1 MGSKRNEL
9 DRKDVYRNLNYSNEK
24 LNGGD
29 IKYVKE
35 IDPILNDDYGDSFSN
50 YRSNNKDV
58 NISKLKNEIIQNELL
73 NNDDINDVSLGL
85 VKDKSI
91 KKRENEFQKKKYDYI
106 LSPGRADPFSDKSP
120 SPEERTYVDVMQEIH
135 NEGKRNKIIHGKKG
149 SASGTTTNETRK
161 KKLRWGYTEGEHTI
175 NKTNGDGVDTSMYYT
190 GIATIASGDAG
201 SNDTGSVTTGT
212 AATGTAATGT
222 AATGPTSSDPVAA
235 RQKGEGSGL
244 RKESTKS
251 KWDYVEEENS
261 INFGSMP
268 TPAPSKWVDTPFILN
283 DGNIKKKKIS
293 RWDKIGEGS
302 AADNTGASDM
312 KTPKIA
318 ILDANNINKN
328 RNNISNN
335 NNSSNNNNVLGSTPY
350 IITNNNGT
358 IINTPYM
365 GNHTN
370 MFTPMATGLSSSLQG
385 DSLIKM
391 KIKNEMDVRNRPLTD
406 EDLNELLPSE
416 GYEIVKPPEEYETL
430 RKNKLKAMF
439 KSMAGTPLLLSNNS
453 AAGRSGIISTNQM
466 LSVNNVTVSSSGAT
480 DTFPGKNAGLQNDSM
495 SAIGGIVNNLVSTPY
510 ESKEKEMVQT
520 PYMNNN
526 MQSTL
531 INTPFYD
538 IPTVNN
544 NQQEE
549 ETHYS
554 NIMQNKYFEINN
566 PQVLSELKYIQLKD
580 EDYIYFN
587 KLFQNVNEEELSQD
601 ELKERKFMLLLLK
614 IKNGT
619 PSIRR
624 TALRAITE
632 KVKELG
638 PETLFNLILPLMMQN
653 TLEDQER
660 HLLVKVIDRILF
672 KLDDLVRP
680 YVHKILVVIEPL
692 LIDEDYYA
700 RVEGR
705 EIISNLAKAAGL
717 ATMIGIM
724 RPDID
729 HPDEYVRNTTAR
741 AFAVVASALGIPSL
755 ILFLKAVC
763 QSKKNWEAR
772 HTGIKIVQQIAILM
786 GCAVLP
792 HLKQLVNIIAHGLH
806 DEQQKVRTITALAL
820 AALAEA
826 AAPYGIE
833 AFDSVLRPLWKG
845 ITEYRG
851 KLLAAFL
858 KAIGLIIPLMDSY
871 HANYY
876 TREVMIIL
884 INEFNSPDE
893 EMKKIVL
900 KCVKQCIQTEGIE
913 KDYINQEVV
922 DPFFEKFWV
931 MRNSND
937 KRNFNLIVETTVE
950 IANKI
955 GGALVISR
963 IVDDLKDPS
972 EQYRKMVM
980 QTIQSI
986 INNLGVDDIDQKLEE
1001 QLIDGILYAF
1011 QEQASDDYYV
1021 LLNSFDVIVNK
1032 LKLRMKPYLPQI
1044 AGIIRW
1050 RLNTPL
1056 PKIRQQSAD
1065 LISRIA
1071 KLIKICG
1078 EQQMLGHLALY
1089 LYEYLG
1095 EEYPEVLGNIIR
1107 ALKCIVVVLGVQN
1120 MTPPI
1125 KDLLPRITPILKNR
1139 HEKVQENVIDL
1150 IGIIADKG
1158 GDLVSPKEWDRI
1170 CFDLIELLKSNKK
1183 LIRRATIQTFG
1194 YIARTIGPF
1203 EVLTVLLNNLRVQER
1218 QLRVCTTVAIAIVA
1232 DTCLPYSVL
1241 AALMNEYRTQDL
1253 NVQNGVLKALS
1264 FMFEYIGEIA
1274 KDYVYSVVSLLEHA
1288 LMDRDLVHRQ
1298 IATWACKHLALG
1310 CFGFNREDALIHL
1323 LNYVWPNI
1331 FETSPHLIQAVID
1344 SIDGFRVALG
1354 PAIIFQYL
1362 VQGIFHPSRKVR
1374 EIYWKI
1380 YNNVYIG
1387 HQDSLVPIY
1396 PPFEKLNDSNFTRDE
1411 LHYTL

>member
-1 MGSKRNEL
+1 MVNIRKNGALRKSKSDASNKNMSYDE
-9 DRKDVYRNLNYSNEK
+9 KDK
-24 LNGGD
+24 LINIGRSEIRYD
-29 IKYVKE
+29 KE
-35 IDPILNDDYGDSFSN
+35 IDPDMSDQENQNDDDENNNNNNKGRLSFNNEYSKKKEKEN
-50 YRSNNKDV
+50 ININKFRNEIIECDLINNKDHM
-58 NISKLKNEIIQNELL
+58 
-73 NNDDINDVSLGL
+73 NDIDLGL
-85 VKDKSI
+85 TKDKSI
-91 KKRENEFQKKKYDYI
+91 KKRENAFQKKKYDYT
-106 LSPGRADPFSDKSP
+106 LSPQRADPFADKSP
-120 SPEERTYVDVMQEIH
+120 SPGERTYTDIMLE
-135 NEGKRNKIIHGKKG
+135 N
-149 SASGTTTNETRK
+149 K
-161 KKLRWGYTEGEHTI
+161 KKSKMKEASRKLSHY
-175 NKTNGDGVDTSMYYT
+175 NKQGDSTNDTKEKMENENSHGGNSHDDDNNNYNNYNNT
-190 GIATIASGDAG
+190 DDAN
-201 SNDTGSVTTGT
+201 SND
-212 AATGTAATGT
+212 
-222 AATGPTSSDPVAA
+222 SDADI
-235 RQKGEGSGL
+235 L
-244 RKESTKS
+244 RGMKNEKNEKKKITNNLKS
-251 KWDYVEEENS
+251 KWDVVKHEKNNLNMS
-261 INFGSMP
+261 NMP
-268 TPAPSKWVDTPFILN
+268 THATEKWTEHSSFVVN
-283 DGNIKKKKIS
+283 NNKKKKNS
-293 RWDKIGEGS
+293 RWDKISKEQEDVKRVKLNKENN
-302 AADNTGASDM
+302 DNM
-312 KTPKIA
+312 
-318 ILDANNINKN
+318 
-328 RNNISNN
+328 
-335 NNSSNNNNVLGSTPY
+335 STPY
-350 IITNNNGT
+350 ISNNMSTPYISNNMST
-358 IINTPYM
+358 PYISNNMNTPYIS
-365 GNHTN
+365 NN
-370 MFTPMATGLSSSLQG
+370 MNTPYISNNMNTPYIPNNIKTPFTPMVDTSLST
-385 DSLIKM
+385 DDLIKI
-391 KIKNEMDVRNRPLTD
+391 KIKNEIDIRNRPLTD
-406 EDLNELLPSE
+406 EDLDELLPSE
-416 GYEIVKPPEEYETL
+416 GYEIVQAPEEYEAI
-430 RKNKLKAMF
+430 RNNKLKTMF
-439 KSMAGTPLLLSNNS
+439 KNT
-453 AAGRSGIISTNQM
+453 I
-466 LSVNNVTVSSSGAT
+466 
-480 DTFPGKNAGLQNDSM
+480 
-495 SAIGGIVNNLVSTPY
+495 
-510 ESKEKEMVQT
+510 
-520 PYMNNN
+520 
-526 MQSTL
+526 
-531 INTPFYD
+531 INTPLFPQKPKGIEDTTLYEKK
-538 IPTVNN
+538 TNRNN
-544 NQQEE
+544 NINNDNNLNNDNNMNLGQSSFIHTPFYELPNTSTYNNLTDQINQEE
-549 ETHYS
+549 AMCQ
-554 NIMQNKYFEINN
+554 IKYKQLEMNN
-566 PQVLSELKYIQLKD
+566 PQLLNELKYIQLKN
-580 EDYIYFN
+580 EDYIYFS
-587 KLFQNVNEEELSQD
+587 KLFESINEEELSQE
-601 ELKERKFMLLLLK
+601 ELKERKFMILLLK

-624 TALRAITE
+624 TALRTITE

-792 HLKQLVNIIAHGLH
+792 HLKDLVQIIAHGLH
-806 DEQQKVRTITALAL
+806 DEQQKVRTITALAV

-851 KLLAAFL
+851 KVLASFL

-876 TREVMIIL
+876 TKEVMIIL
-884 INEFNSPDE
+884 INEFNSPDD

-900 KCVKQCIQTEGIE
+900 KCVKQCIQTEGVD
-913 KDYINQEVV
+913 KDYINEEIVN
-922 DPFFEKFWV
+922 PFFEKFWV

-937 KRNFNLIVETTVE
+937 KKSFNLIVDTTVE
-950 IANKI
+950 IAKKI
-955 GGALVISR
+955 GAYSVIYR

-980 QTIQSI
+980 QTIQ
-986 INNLGVDDIDQKLEE
+986 NVVNELGVDDIDQKLEE
-1001 QLIDGILYAF
+1001 QLIDGMLYAF
-1011 QEQASDDYYV
+1011 QEQTSEDYYI
-1021 LLNSFDVIVNK
+1021 LLNSFDIICNK
-1032 LKLRMKPYLPQI
+1032 LNIRMKPYLPQI
-1044 AGIIRW
+1044 AGILRW

-1056 PKIRQQSAD
+1056 PKVRQQSAD
-1065 LISRIA
+1065 LISRITN
-1071 KLIKICG
+1071 LIKICD
-1078 EQQMLGHLALY
+1078 EKQMLGHLSLY

-1095 EEYPEVLGNIIR
+1095 EEYPEVLANIIR
-1107 ALKCIVVVLGVQN
+1107 ALKSILLVLGVQN

-1203 EVLTVLLNNLRVQER
+1203 EVLTVLLNNLKVQER

-1241 AALMNEYRTQDL
+1241 AALMNEYKTQDM

-1274 KDYVYSVVSLLEHA
+1274 KDYVYSVVTLLEHA

-1310 CFGFNREDALIHL
+1310 CFGLNRQDALIHL

-1396 PPFEKLNDSNFTRDE
+1396 PPFELLNDSTFVRDE
-1411 LHYTL
+1411 LRYTI

>member
-1 MGSKRNEL
+1 MGTNRNEF
-9 DRKDVYRNLNYSNEK
+9 DRKDLYKNLNQNVEK
-24 LNGGD
+24 LSGGD
-29 IKYVKE
+29 ITYVKE
-35 IDPILNDDYGDSFSN
+35 IDTTLNDDYPDNLLNNTNKSN
-50 YRSNNKDV
+50 I
-58 NISKLKNEIIQNELL
+58 NISKLKNEIIENDLL
-73 NNDDINDVSLGL
+73 NNDINDVSLGL
-85 VKDKSI
+85 VKDKTI

-106 LSPGRADPFSDKSP
+106 LSPERIDPFSEKSP
-120 SPEERTYVDVMQEIH
+120 SPGERTYTDIMLEIN
-135 NEGKRNKIIHGKKG
+135 NEGRKSKIMNKTSTNETKKRKLRWDNNE
-149 SASGTTTNETRK
+149 STTNEISENK
-161 KKLRWGYTEGEHTI
+161 NI
-175 NKTNGDGVDTSMYYT
+175 NNKMNENEEKNK
-190 GIATIASGDAG
+190 INE
-201 SNDTGSVTTGT
+201 SN
-212 AATGTAATGT
+212 
-222 AATGPTSSDPVAA
+222 
-235 RQKGEGSGL
+235 K
-244 RKESTKS
+244 KESVKT
-251 KWDYVEEENS
+251 KWDYVDEESNL
-261 INFGSMP
+261 NFGNIP
-268 TPAPSKWVDTPFILN
+268 TPAPNKWVDTPFILN
-283 DGNIKKKKIS
+283 EGNIKKKKIS
-293 RWDKIGEGS
+293 RWDKIGNSENVNN
-302 AADNTGASDM
+302 DL
-312 KTPKIA
+312 KTPKVLA
-318 ILDANNINKN
+318 LDTNNNIN
-328 RNNISNN
+328 
-335 NNSSNNNNVLGSTPY
+335 
-350 IITNNNGT
+350 
-358 IINTPYM
+358 IINTPYVP
-365 GNHTN
+365 NNTN
-370 MFTPMATGLSSSLQG
+370 MYTPLTPGISSLQT
-385 DSLIKM
+385 DTFIKM
-391 KIKNEMDVRNRPLTD
+391 KIKNEMDIRNRPLTD

-416 GYEIVKPPEEYETL
+416 GYEIVKPPEEYETI
-430 RKNKLKAMF
+430 RKNKLKALF
-439 KSMAGTPLLLSNNS
+439 KNISNTPLLNNNS
-453 AAGRSGIISTNQM
+453 VLFNENGLSTN
-466 LSVNNVTVSSSGAT
+466 
-480 DTFPGKNAGLQNDSM
+480 
-495 SAIGGIVNNLVSTPY
+495 INNLAIQENKENDLLATPY
-510 ESKEKEMVQT
+510 
-520 PYMNNN
+520 N
-526 MQSTL
+526 MQSTF

-538 IPTVNN
+538 IPTANN
-544 NQQEE
+544 TLKEE
-549 ETHYS
+549 EANY
-554 NIMQNKYFEINN
+554 IMQNKQLEINN
-566 PQVLSELKYIQLKD
+566 PQLLNELKYIQLKN

-587 KLFQNVNEEELSQD
+587 KLFQNVNEEDLSQD

-624 TALRAITE
+624 TALRTITE
-632 KVKELG
+632 KAKELG
-638 PETLFNLILPLMMQN
+638 PNTLFNLILPLMMQN

-826 AAPYGIE
+826 SAPYGIE

-851 KLLAAFL
+851 KVLAAFL

-913 KDYINQEVV
+913 KDYINQEIVN
-922 DPFFEKFWV
+922 PFFEKFWV
-931 MRNSND
+931 MRNCND
-937 KRNFNLIVETTVE
+937 KKNFTLIVETTVE

-955 GGALVISR
+955 GGAVVISR

-980 QTIQSI
+980 QTIQNI

-1011 QEQASDDYYV
+1011 QEQVSDDYYV
-1021 LLNSFDVIVNK
+1021 LLNAFDVIVNK

-1071 KLIKICG
+1071 MLIKICD

-1107 ALKCIVVVLGVQN
+1107 ALKSIVVVLGVQN

-1274 KDYVYSVVSLLEHA
+1274 KDYVYSVVTLLEHA
-1288 LMDRDLVHRQ
+1288 LIDRDLVHRQ

-1310 CFGFNREDALIHL
+1310 CFGLNREDALIHL

-1362 VQGIFHPSRKVR
+1362 IQGLFHPSRKVR
-1374 EIYWKI
+1374 EIYWRI

-1396 PPFEKLNDSNFTRDE
+1396 PPFEKLNDSNFSRDE
-1411 LHYTL
+1411 LKYTL

>member
-1 MGSKRNEL
+1 MGTKKNDSNKRDSNKKNIKYETNNAANE
-9 DRKDVYRNLNYSNEK
+9 
-24 LNGGD
+24 
-29 IKYVKE
+29 IKYVRE
-35 IDPILNDDYGDSFSN
+35 IDPMLNEDEFEN
-50 YRSNNKDV
+50 PFLNNNNNV
-58 NISKLKNEIIQNELL
+58 NINNLKNEIVENELD
-73 NNDDINDVSLGL
+73 NNNNVDDISLGL
-85 VKDKSI
+85 IKDKSI
-91 KKRENEFQKKKYDYI
+91 KKRENEFQRKKYDYI
-106 LSPGRADPFSDKSP
+106 LSPGRADPFEEKSP
-120 SPEERTYVDVMQEIH
+120 SPGERTYTDIMLDISKE
-135 NEGKRNKIIHGKKG
+135 NKKNKILNNNKK
-149 SASGTTTNETRK
+149 
-161 KKLRWGYTEGEHTI
+161 EHTI
-175 NKTNGDGVDTSMYYT
+175 ASTSDNRTQGEKKHLRAGNENGDG
-190 GIATIASGDAG
+190 
-201 SNDTGSVTTGT
+201 
-212 AATGTAATGT
+212 
-222 AATGPTSSDPVAA
+222 
-235 RQKGEGSGL
+235 
-244 RKESTKS
+244 TKS
-251 KWDYVEEENS
+251 KWDFVNEDQD
-261 INFGSMP
+261 IIDFGNMA
-268 TPAPSKWVDTPFILN
+268 TPAPNKWGETPFILN
-283 DGNIKKKKIS
+283 DANIKNKKKKLS
-293 RWDKIGEGS
+293 RWDKTGDGGGS
-302 AADNTGASDM
+302 NINFADSGTINSDMNNM
-312 KTPKIA
+312 KTPIV
-318 ILDANNINKN
+318 
-328 RNNISNN
+328 S
-335 NNSSNNNNVLGSTPY
+335 GSRY
-350 IITNNNGT
+350 NENM
-358 IINTPYM
+358 IINTPIV
-365 GNHTN
+365 GTN
-370 MFTPMATGLSSSLQG
+370 MMTPMTPYLGSIQNN
-385 DSLIKM
+385 DYIKF
-391 KIKNEMDVRNRPLTD
+391 KIKNEMDFRNRPLTD
-406 EDLNELLPSE
+406 EDLDNLLPSE
-416 GYEIVKPPEEYETL
+416 GYEIVKPPEEYEAI
-430 RKNKLKAMF
+430 RKNKLKILF
-439 KSMAGTPLLLSNNS
+439 KNMKDTATTPLIQ
-453 AAGRSGIISTNQM
+453 GSTN
-466 LSVNNVTVSSSGAT
+466 VIIN
-480 DTFPGKNAGLQNDSM
+480 PG
-495 SAIGGIVNNLVSTPY
+495 
-510 ESKEKEMVQT
+510 
-520 PYMNNN
+520 
-526 MQSTL
+526 QSTL
-531 INTPFYD
+531 RTGNDTYIDETGKSSFISHTPFYNL
-538 IPTVNN
+538 PTSDGTLK
-544 NQQEE
+544 EE
-549 ETHYS
+549 DEQ
-554 NIMQNKYFEINN
+554 ILREQNKIMEITN
-566 PQVLSELKYIQLKD
+566 PQLLNELKYIEIKN

-587 KLFQNVNEEELSQD
+587 KLFQNYDEEDLSQD
-601 ELKERKFMLLLLK
+601 EIKERKIMLLLLK
-614 IKNGT
+614 IKNGS

-624 TALRAITE
+624 NALRTITD

-638 PETLFNLILPLMMQN
+638 PENLFNLILPLMMQN

-680 YVHKILVVIEPL
+680 FVHKILVVIEPL

-763 QSKKNWEAR
+763 QSKKSWEAR
-772 HTGIKIVQQIAILM
+772 HT
-786 GCAVLP
+786 
-792 HLKQLVNIIAHGLH
+792 
-806 DEQQKVRTITALAL
+806 
-820 AALAEA
+820 
-826 AAPYGIE
+826 
-833 AFDSVLRPLWKG
+833 
-845 ITEYRG
+845 EYRG
-851 KLLAAFL
+851 KCLASFL
-858 KAIGLIIPLMDSY
+858 KAIGLIIPLMDGY

-876 TREVMIIL
+876 TKEVMIIL

-913 KDYINQEVV
+913 KDYINQEIVN
-922 DPFFEKFWV
+922 PFFEQFWV
-931 MRNSND
+931 IRNSSD
-937 KRNFNLIVETTVE
+937 KKNFNLIVDTTVE

-955 GGALVISR
+955 GGAVVIAK

-972 EQYRKMVM
+972 EPYRKMVM
-980 QTIQSI
+980 QTIQNI

-1001 QLIDGILYAF
+1001 QLIDGILYSF
-1011 QEQASDDYYV
+1011 QEQTSDDYYV

-1056 PKIRQQSAD
+1056 PKVRQQSAE
-1065 LISRIA
+1065 LIARIA
-1071 KLIKICG
+1071 KLIKICD

-1095 EEYPEVLGNIIR
+1095 EEYPEVLGNILK
-1107 ALKCIVVVLGVQN
+1107 ALKSIVVVLGVNN

-1158 GDLVSPKEWDRI
+1158 GDMVSPKEWDRI

-1241 AALMNEYRTQDL
+1241 AALMNEYKTQDL

-1288 LMDRDLVHRQ
+1288 LTDRDLVHRQ

-1310 CFGFNREDALIHL
+1310 CFGLNREDALIHL
-1323 LNYVWPNI
+1323 LNHVWPNI

-1362 VQGIFHPSRKVR
+1362 VQGIFHPSKKVR

-1396 PPFEKLNDSNFTRDE
+1396 PPFETMGDSNFARDE
-1411 LHYTL
+1411 LRYVL

>member
-1 MGSKRNEL
+1 MGAKRSEY
-9 DRKDVYRNLNYSNEK
+9 DPEK
-24 LNGGD
+24 WEGGKKHKYGKEEMNGGD
-29 IKYVKE
+29 HDGDVQYDLE
-35 IDPILNDDYGDSFSN
+35 IETRLEDEESENPLGSRAVGTVGRNHNHINIGNL
-50 YRSNNKDV
+50 KDEV
-58 NISKLKNEIIQNELL
+58 VQHDF
-73 NNDDINDVSLGL
+73 NNDDLDDKTLGL

-91 KKRENEFQKKKYDYI
+91 RRRENEFQRRKYDYI
-106 LSPGRADPFSDKSP
+106 MSPGRADPFGEHSP
-120 SPEERTYVDVMQEIH
+120 SPGERTYADVMMDINNESHKMKLTSGGAKGGASASTSGQAGGNRKMRWGAVIESDSVGRKSGESATSSKT
-135 NEGKRNKIIHGKKG
+135 NEGMKKEQG
-149 SASGTTTNETRK
+149 R
-161 KKLRWGYTEGEHTI
+161 
-175 NKTNGDGVDTSMYYT
+175 
-190 GIATIASGDAG
+190 
-201 SNDTGSVTTGT
+201 
-212 AATGTAATGT
+212 
-222 AATGPTSSDPVAA
+222 
-235 RQKGEGSGL
+235 
-244 RKESTKS
+244 S
-251 KWDYVEEENS
+251 KWDALSDEESKS
-261 INFGSMP
+261 ISFGNMP

-283 DGNIKKKKIS
+283 DGGAVKKKKIS
-293 RWDKIGEGS
+293 RWDKVGEGTAAS
-302 AADNTGASDM
+302 AADSLSQSDMM
-312 KTPKIA
+312 KTPKVVA
-318 ILDANNINKN
+318 HGGVAAAAATPGGMLK
-328 RNNISNN
+328 
-335 NNSSNNNNVLGSTPY
+335 TPY
-350 IITNNNGT
+350 IMPGSGNFV
-358 IINTPYM
+358 NTPYVLNQL
-365 GNHTN
+365 GNAHS
-370 MFTPMATGLSSSLQG
+370 MLTPMTPGVNSMAV
-385 DSLIKM
+385 DSIIKL
-391 KIKNEMDVRNRPLTD
+391 KIKNEMEIRNRPLTD
-406 EDLNELLPSE
+406 EDLDELLPSE
-416 GYEIVKPPEEYETL
+416 GYEIVEPPEEYEAI
-430 RKNKLKAMF
+430 RRNKLKAFF
-439 KSMAGTPLLLSNNS
+439 KTVASSAGTPLLM
-453 AAGRSGIISTNQM
+453 G
-466 LSVNNVTVSSSGAT
+466 SGAT
-480 DTFPGKNAGLQNDSM
+480 TSLQDDKTGEHPTG
-495 SAIGGIVNNLVSTPY
+495 AVQ
-510 ESKEKEMVQT
+510 QT
-520 PYMNNN
+520 PYSNNN
-526 MQSTL
+526 VMHSTL
-531 INTPFYD
+531 VSGTMPSGTPFYE
-538 IPTVNN
+538 IPTATTS
-544 NQQEE
+544 Q
-549 ETHYS
+549 
-554 NIMQNKYFEINN
+554 MQDGEGAHAQSILQSSQFQINN
-566 PQVLSELKYIQLKD
+566 PQLLSELKYVQLKN
-580 EDYIYFN
+580 EDFIYFS
-587 KLFQNVNEEELSQD
+587 KLFQTVDESDLSQD
-601 ELKERKFMLLLLK
+601 ELKERKLMILLLK

-619 PSIRR
+619 PSVRR
-624 TALRAITE
+624 TALRAITD

-638 PETLFNLILPLMMQN
+638 PEILFNLILPLMMHN

-792 HLKQLVNIIAHGLH
+792 HLRQLVSIVAHGLH
-806 DEQQKVRTITALAL
+806 DEQQKVKTITALAI

-845 ITEYRG
+845 ITEHRG
-851 KLLAAFL
+851 KVLTAFL
-858 KAIGLIIPLMDSY
+858 KAIGLIIPLMDPY
-871 HANYY
+871 HASYY
-876 TREVMIIL
+876 TREVMVIL
-884 INEFNSPDE
+884 INEFSSPDE
-893 EMKKIVL
+893 EMKKVVL
-900 KCVKQCIQTEGIE
+900 KCVKQCIQTEGID

-922 DPFFEKFWV
+922 NPFFEKFWV
-931 MRNSND
+931 LRSSHD
-937 KRNFNLIVETTVE
+937 KRNLHLIVETTVE
-950 IANKI
+950 ISNKI
-955 GGALVISR
+955 GGAVVIAR

-972 EQYRKMVM
+972 EQFRKMVM

-986 INNLGVDDIDQKLEE
+986 VNNQGVEDIDQALEE

-1011 QEQASDDYYV
+1011 QEQASEDYYV
-1021 LLNSFDVIVNK
+1021 LLNSFDAIVNK
-1032 LKLRMKPYLPQI
+1032 LQVRMKPYLPQI

-1056 PKIRQQSAD
+1056 PKIRQQSAE
-1065 LISRIA
+1065 LIARIA
-1071 KLIKICG
+1071 NLMHLC
-1078 EQQMLGHLALY
+1078 EEHQMLGHLALY

-1095 EEYPEVLGNIIR
+1095 EEYPEVLGNIIG
-1107 ALKCIVVVLGVQN
+1107 ALKSIVVVLGVQN

-1241 AALMNEYRTQDL
+1241 AALMNEYRAQDL

-1274 KDYVYSVVSLLEHA
+1274 KDYVYAVVPLLEHA

-1310 CFGFNREDALIHL
+1310 CFGLNREDALIHL

-1387 HQDSLVPIY
+1387 HQDSLVPVY
-1396 PPFEKLNDSNFTRDE
+1396 PPFERLGDSNFARDE
-1411 LHYTL
+1411 LRYTL

>member
-1 MGSKRNEL
+1 MGTNRNEF
-9 DRKDVYRNLNYSNEK
+9 DRKDLYKNLNNNVEK

-29 IKYVKE
+29 IEYVKE
-35 IDPILNDDYGDSFSN
+35 IDTTLNDDYPDNFL
-50 YRSNNKDV
+50 NNANKNRI
-58 NISKLKNEIIQNELL
+58 NIDKLKNEIIENDLL
-73 NNDDINDVSLGL
+73 NNDINDISLGL
-85 VKDKSI
+85 VKDKTI

-106 LSPGRADPFSDKSP
+106 LSPERVDPFSEKSP
-120 SPEERTYVDVMQEIH
+120 SPGERTYTDIMLEIN
-135 NEGKRNKIIHGKKG
+135 NEGKKSKIINKT
-149 SASGTTTNETRK
+149 STNETKKRK
-161 KKLRWGYTEGEHTI
+161 MKWDNIGNESNEINENKKI
-175 NKTNGDGVDTSMYYT
+175 NNEMNKNEEKYKMNENS
-190 GIATIASGDAG
+190 
-201 SNDTGSVTTGT
+201 
-212 AATGTAATGT
+212 
-222 AATGPTSSDPVAA
+222 
-235 RQKGEGSGL
+235 K
-244 RKESTKS
+244 KESVKT
-251 KWDYVEEENS
+251 KWDYVEEENNL
-261 INFGSMP
+261 NFGSIP
-268 TPAPSKWVDTPFILN
+268 TPAPNKWVDTPFILN
-283 DGNIKKKKIS
+283 EGNLKKKKVS
-293 RWDKIGEGS
+293 RWDKIGNSENVS
-302 AADNTGASDM
+302 NDL
-312 KTPKIA
+312 KTPKIS
-318 ILDANNINKN
+318 ILDT
-328 RNNISNN
+328 
-335 NNSSNNNNVLGSTPY
+335 NNNV
-350 IITNNNGT
+350 N
-358 IINTPYM
+358 IINTPFVP
-365 GNHTN
+365 NNTN
-370 MFTPMATGLSSSLQG
+370 IYTPLTPGISTLQT
-385 DSLIKM
+385 DTFIKM
-391 KIKNEMDVRNRPLTD
+391 KIKNEMDIRNRPLTD

-416 GYEIVKPPEEYETL
+416 GYEIVKAPEEYETI
-430 RKNKLKAMF
+430 RKNKLKALF
-439 KSMAGTPLLLSNNS
+439 KNINNTPLLNNNNS
-453 AAGRSGIISTNQM
+453 VLLNENGLSTNI
-466 LSVNNVTVSSSGAT
+466 NNMEI
-480 DTFPGKNAGLQNDSM
+480 KENKEND
-495 SAIGGIVNNLVSTPY
+495 LLTTPY
-510 ESKEKEMVQT
+510 
-520 PYMNNN
+520 N
-526 MQSTL
+526 MHSTF

-544 NQQEE
+544 TLKDEE
-549 ETHYS
+549 ANYL
-554 NIMQNKYFEINN
+554 MQNKQLEINN
-566 PQVLSELKYIQLKD
+566 PHLLNELKYIQLKN

-587 KLFQNVNEEELSQD
+587 KLFQNVNEEDLSQD

-624 TALRAITE
+624 TALRTITE
-632 KVKELG
+632 KAKELG
-638 PETLFNLILPLMMQN
+638 PNTLFNLILPLMMQN

-826 AAPYGIE
+826 SAPYGIE

-851 KLLAAFL
+851 KVLAAFL

-884 INEFNSPDE
+884 INEFSSPDE

-913 KDYINQEVV
+913 KDYINQEIVN
-922 DPFFEKFWV
+922 PFFEKFWV
-931 MRNSND
+931 MRNCND
-937 KRNFNLIVETTVE
+937 KKNFTLIVETTVE

-955 GGALVISR
+955 GGSVVISR

-980 QTIQSI
+980 QTIQNI

-1011 QEQASDDYYV
+1011 QEQVSDDYYV
-1021 LLNSFDVIVNK
+1021 LLNAFDVIVNK
-1032 LKLRMKPYLPQI
+1032 LQLRMKPYLPQI

-1071 KLIKICG
+1071 MLIKICD

-1107 ALKCIVVVLGVQN
+1107 ALKSIVVVLGVQN

-1288 LMDRDLVHRQ
+1288 LIDRDLVHRQ

-1310 CFGFNREDALIHL
+1310 CFGLNREDALIHL

-1362 VQGIFHPSRKVR
+1362 IQGLFHPSRKVR
-1374 EIYWKI
+1374 EIYWRI

-1396 PPFEKLNDSNFTRDE
+1396 PPFEKLNDSNFSRDE
-1411 LHYTL
+1411 LKYTL

>member
-1 MGSKRNEL
+1 MVNIRKNGVSRNSKSDASNKNMSY
-9 DRKDVYRNLNYSNEK
+9 DDKDKLLNIGRSE
-24 LNGGD
+24 
-29 IKYVKE
+29 IRYVKE
-35 IDPILNDDYGDSFSN
+35 IDPDMSDTENQNDDDDNNKRRLSFN
-50 YRSNNKDV
+50 DKYYKKKENDNINITHFRNEIIENDLMNNKD
-58 NISKLKNEIIQNELL
+58 K
-73 NNDDINDVSLGL
+73 INDIDLGL
-85 VKDKSI
+85 IKDKSI
-91 KKRENEFQKKKYDYI
+91 KRRENTFQRKKYDYA
-106 LSPGRADPFSDKSP
+106 LSPQRADPFADKSP
-120 SPEERTYVDVMQEIH
+120 SPGERTYTDIMLENKQKSKMKEASRNVSHFNKQGDITNDSKEKIA
-135 NEGKRNKIIHGKKG
+135 NENNHRCN
-149 SASGTTTNETRK
+149 SDDDDNNNNYTNTDDTNSNYSDSDILRDMKNEKNEK
-161 KKLRWGYTEGEHTI
+161 KKKI
-175 NKTNGDGVDTSMYYT
+175 TN
-190 GIATIASGDAG
+190 
-201 SNDTGSVTTGT
+201 N
-212 AATGTAATGT
+212 
-222 AATGPTSSDPVAA
+222 
-235 RQKGEGSGL
+235 L
-244 RKESTKS
+244 KS
-251 KWDYVEEENS
+251 KWDVVKSEKNNLHISHISTPGQEKWTENS
-261 INFGSMP
+261 SY
-268 TPAPSKWVDTPFILN
+268 VLN
-283 DGNIKKKKIS
+283 NNKKKKIS
-293 RWDKIGEGS
+293 RWDKISKEQE
-302 AADNTGASDM
+302 DM
-312 KTPKIA
+312 KRAKLNKENNDNMNTPYISDNIKTPYISNNMNTPY
-318 ILDANNINKN
+318 ISNNMNTPYISNNMNTPYISNNMNTPYIPNNIN
-328 RNNISNN
+328 
-335 NNSSNNNNVLGSTPY
+335 TP
-350 IITNNNGT
+350 
-358 IINTPYM
+358 
-365 GNHTN
+365 
-370 MFTPMATGLSSSLQG
+370 FTPMVDTSLSTDAL
-385 DSLIKM
+385 LRM
-391 KIKNEMDVRNRPLTD
+391 KIKNEIDIRNRPLTD
-406 EDLNELLPSE
+406 EDLDELLPSE
-416 GYEIVKPPEEYETL
+416 GYEIVQAPEEYEAI
-430 RKNKLKAMF
+430 RNNKLKNMF
-439 KSMAGTPLLLSNNS
+439 KNTIINTPL
-453 AAGRSGIISTNQM
+453 
-466 LSVNNVTVSSSGAT
+466 
-480 DTFPGKNAGLQNDSM
+480 FPNKSK
-495 SAIGGIVNNLVSTPY
+495 SIEETPY
-510 ESKEKEMVQT
+510 ETNNKNNI
-520 PYMNNN
+520 NNN
-526 MQSTL
+526 NNIINNDDNINLMQSTF
-531 INTPFYD
+531 IHTPFYEL
-538 IPTVNN
+538 PNTSYNN
-544 NQQEE
+544 LNDQINQDEAMCQ
-549 ETHYS
+549 
-554 NIMQNKYFEINN
+554 IKYKQLEMNN
-566 PQVLSELKYIQLKD
+566 PQLLNELKYIQLKN
-580 EDYIYFN
+580 EDYIYFS
-587 KLFQNVNEEELSQD
+587 KLFETVNEEELSQE
-601 ELKERKFMLLLLK
+601 ELKERKFMILLLK

-624 TALRAITE
+624 TALRSITE

-792 HLKQLVNIIAHGLH
+792 HLKDLVQIIAHGLH
-806 DEQQKVRTITALAL
+806 DEQQKVRTITALAV

-851 KLLAAFL
+851 KVLASFL

-876 TREVMIIL
+876 TKEVMIIL
-884 INEFNSPDE
+884 INEFNSPDD

-900 KCVKQCIQTEGIE
+900 KCVKQCIQTEGVDKE
-913 KDYINQEVV
+913 YINEEIVN
-922 DPFFEKFWV
+922 PFFEKFWV

-937 KRNFNLIVETTVE
+937 KKSFTLIVDTTVE
-950 IANKI
+950 IAKKI
-955 GGALVISR
+955 GANSVISK

-980 QTIQSI
+980 QTIQNV
-986 INNLGVDDIDQKLEE
+986 INELGVDDIDQILEE
-1001 QLIDGILYAF
+1001 QLIDGMLYAF
-1011 QEQASDDYYV
+1011 QEQTSEDYYI
-1021 LLNSFDVIVNK
+1021 LLNSFDIICNK
-1032 LKLRMKPYLPQI
+1032 LNIRMKPYLPQI
-1044 AGIIRW
+1044 AGILRW

-1056 PKIRQQSAD
+1056 PKVRQQSAD
-1065 LISRIA
+1065 LISRIT
-1071 KLIKICG
+1071 KLIKICD
-1078 EQQMLGHLALY
+1078 EKQMLGHLSLY

-1095 EEYPEVLGNIIR
+1095 EEYPEVLANIIK
-1107 ALKCIVVVLGVQN
+1107 ALKSILLVLGVQN

-1203 EVLTVLLNNLRVQER
+1203 EVLTVLLNNLKVQER

-1241 AALMNEYRTQDL
+1241 AALMNEYKTQDM

-1274 KDYVYSVVSLLEHA
+1274 KDYVYSVVTLLEHA

-1310 CFGFNREDALIHL
+1310 CFGLNRQDALIHL

-1396 PPFEKLNDSNFTRDE
+1396 PPFELLNDSTFARDE
-1411 LHYTL
+1411 LRYTI

>member
-1 MGSKRNEL
+1 MGTKKNESNK
-9 DRKDVYRNLNYSNEK
+9 KDTKKKNIKYEINNVVNE
-24 LNGGD
+24 
-29 IKYVKE
+29 IKYVRE
-35 IDPILNDDYGDSFSN
+35 IDPILNEDDSENVFL
-50 YRSNNKDV
+50 NNI
-58 NISKLKNEIIQNELL
+58 NINTLKNEIVENELNNNN
-73 NNDDINDVSLGL
+73 NNDNLDDVSLGL
-85 VKDKSI
+85 IKDKSI

-106 LSPGRADPFSDKSP
+106 LSPERADPFNEKSP
-120 SPEERTYVDVMQEIH
+120 SPGERTYTDIMVDI
-135 NEGKRNKIIHGKKG
+135 NKKNIKNKILNNNKKENDVIAT
-149 SASGTTTNETRK
+149 SDINNHQEEK
-161 KKLRWGYTEGEHTI
+161 KKMRWGNE
-175 NKTNGDGVDTSMYYT
+175 NGDE
-190 GIATIASGDAG
+190 I
-201 SNDTGSVTTGT
+201 
-212 AATGTAATGT
+212 
-222 AATGPTSSDPVAA
+222 
-235 RQKGEGSGL
+235 
-244 RKESTKS
+244 KS
-251 KWDYVEEENS
+251 KWGMINENED
-261 INFGSMP
+261 IVDFGNME
-268 TPAPSKWVDTPFILN
+268 TPAPNKWGETPFILN
-283 DGNIKKKKIS
+283 DGNIKNKKKKIS
-293 RWDKIGEGS
+293 RWDRTVENS
-302 AADNTGASDM
+302 T
-312 KTPKIA
+312 
-318 ILDANNINKN
+318 
-328 RNNISNN
+328 SNN
-335 NNSSNNNNVLGSTPY
+335 NNNLGDGKMASSGMNQLKTP
-350 IITNNNGT
+350 IISGNKYNENM
-358 IINTPYM
+358 IINTPIL
-365 GNHTN
+365 GTN
-370 MFTPMATGLSSSLQG
+370 IMTPITPYSGSVQNN
-385 DSLIKM
+385 DYIKI
-391 KIKNEMDVRNRPLTD
+391 KIKNEMDYRNRPLTD
-406 EDLNELLPSE
+406 EDLDNLLPID
-416 GYEIVKPPEEYETL
+416 GYEIVKPPEEYETI
-430 RKNKLKAMF
+430 RKNKLKILF
-439 KSMAGTPLLLSNNS
+439 KNMNDTTTTPLIQGNKNVNLNS
-453 AAGRSGIISTNQM
+453 
-466 LSVNNVTVSSSGAT
+466 
-480 DTFPGKNAGLQNDSM
+480 GK
-495 SAIGGIVNNLVSTPY
+495 
-510 ESKEKEMVQT
+510 
-520 PYMNNN
+520 
-526 MQSTL
+526 STL
-531 INTPFYD
+531 DNTIINENGESTFISDTPFYNLPN
-538 IPTVNN
+538 INN
-544 NQQEE
+544 SLKKEDEE
-549 ETHYS
+549 ILRE
-554 NIMQNKYFEINN
+554 QNKIMEITN
-566 PQVLSELKYIQLKD
+566 PQLLNELKYIEIKN

-587 KLFQNVNEEELSQD
+587 KLFQNYNEDDLSQD
-601 ELKERKFMLLLLK
+601 EIKERKIMLLLLK

-624 TALRAITE
+624 NALRTITD

-638 PETLFNLILPLMMQN
+638 PENLFNLILPMMMQN

-763 QSKKNWEAR
+763 QSKKSWEAR
-772 HTGIKIVQQIAILM
+772 HTGIKIVQQIAILT

-806 DEQQKVRTITALAL
+806 DEHQKIRTITALAL

-833 AFDSVLRPLWKG
+833 AFDPVLRPLWKG

-851 KLLAAFL
+851 KCLASFL

-876 TREVMIIL
+876 TKEVMIIL

-913 KDYINQEVV
+913 KDYINKEILN
-922 DPFFEKFWV
+922 PFFEQFWII
-931 MRNSND
+931 RNSND
-937 KRNFNLIVETTVE
+937 KRNFNLIVDTTVE

-955 GGALVISR
+955 GGEIVISK

-972 EQYRKMVM
+972 ESYRKMVM
-980 QTIQSI
+980 QTIQNI
-986 INNLGVDDIDQKLEE
+986 INNLGVDYIDQKLEE
-1001 QLIDGILYAF
+1001 RLIDGILYSF
-1011 QEQASDDYYV
+1011 QEQTSDDYYV
-1021 LLNSFDVIVNK
+1021 LLNSFDIIVNK

-1056 PKIRQQSAD
+1056 PKVRQQSAE
-1065 LISRIA
+1065 LIARIS
-1071 KLIKICG
+1071 KLIKTCD

-1095 EEYPEVLGNIIR
+1095 EEYPEVLANILK
-1107 ALKCIVVVLGVQN
+1107 ALRSIVIVLGVNN

-1139 HEKVQENVIDL
+1139 HEKVQENVINL

-1158 GDLVSPKEWDRI
+1158 GDMVSPKEWDRI

-1241 AALMNEYRTQDL
+1241 AALMNEYKTQDL

-1274 KDYVYSVVSLLEHA
+1274 KDYIYSVVSLLEHA
-1288 LMDRDLVHRQ
+1288 LTDRDLVHRQ

-1310 CFGFNREDALIHL
+1310 CFGLNREDALIHL
-1323 LNYVWPNI
+1323 LNHVWPNI

-1362 VQGIFHPSRKVR
+1362 VQGIFHPSKKVR

-1396 PPFEKLNDSNFTRDE
+1396 PPFEMIGDSNFSRDE
-1411 LHYTL
+1411 LRYVL